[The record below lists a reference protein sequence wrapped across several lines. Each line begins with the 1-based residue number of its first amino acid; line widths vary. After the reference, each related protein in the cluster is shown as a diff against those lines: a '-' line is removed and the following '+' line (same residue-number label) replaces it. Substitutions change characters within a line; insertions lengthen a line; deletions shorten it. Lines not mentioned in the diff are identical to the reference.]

1 MRTGPVGRFAN
12 VSLSDLRV
20 ALDAPRR
27 LRWWSWLQ
35 FRLATP
41 ATTVASLSLILAAC
55 GSGSLPTQP
64 DVAEVPGAVA
74 LNNGPINDLPSAGGG
89 TGTVYFHGKT
99 YRFAIGGDGVD
110 GSAVA
115 IIETSGEVYHLDDI
129 AQFAGVYRRATN
141 ASSIAGAS
149 SGGLWLQNQHGTT
162 IHLRTPP
169 GGRMPDI
176 GHDAVSIVLEE

>member
-1 MRTGPVGRFAN
+1 MLTGPLGRLAN
-12 VSLSDLRV
+12 VSLSNLLV
-20 ALDAPRR
+20 TPDAHRR
-27 LRWWSWLQ
+27 LCWWTWL
-35 FRLATP
+35 RLLLATP
-41 ATTVASLSLILAAC
+41 AVLGSLSLILAAC
-55 GSGSLPTQP
+55 GLGSLPP
-64 DVAEVPGAVA
+64 RSDVAEVPGAIT

-89 TGTVYFHGKT
+89 TGTVYFHGNT
-99 YRFAIGGDGVD
+99 FRFAIGGDGVD

>member
-1 MRTGPVGRFAN
+1 MRAGPLDRIAI
-12 VSLSDLRV
+12 VSLSDLSV
-20 ALDAPRR
+20 TSDAHRR

-35 FRLATP
+35 FRLASP
-41 ATTVASLSLILAAC
+41 AVLAASIALSLVAC
-55 GSGSLPTQP
+55 GSGSLPTRS
-64 DVAEVPGAVA
+64 DAAEVPGAIA
-74 LNNGPINDLPSAGGG
+74 LNDGPINDLPSAGGG

-115 IIETSGEVYHLDDI
+115 IVETSGEVYRLDDI
-129 AQFAGVYRRATN
+129 GQFAGVYRRATS
-141 ASSIAGAS
+141 APSVAGAS

-169 GGRMPDI
+169 GGRLPDI

>member
-1 MRTGPVGRFAN
+1 MLTGPLGRLAN

-20 ALDAPRR
+20 TPDAHRR
-27 LRWWSWLQ
+27 LCWCPWL
-35 FRLATP
+35 RLLLATS
-41 ATTVASLSLILAAC
+41 AVLGSLSLILAAC
-55 GSGSLPTQP
+55 GLGSLPTRS
-64 DVAEVPGAVA
+64 DVAEVPGAIT

-89 TGTVYFHGKT
+89 TGTVYFHGNT
-99 YRFAIGGDGVD
+99 FRFAIGGDGVD

-129 AQFAGVYRRATN
+129 AQFAGVYRRA
-141 ASSIAGAS
+141 ASAPSIAGAPG
-149 SGGLWLQNQHGTT
+149 GGLWLQNQHGAT

>member
-1 MRTGPVGRFAN
+1 MAQTDRMAKQ
-12 VSLSDLRV
+12 LIM
-20 ALDAPRR
+20 
-27 LRWWSWLQ
+27 Q
-35 FRLATP
+35 FRQFSYLA
-41 ATTVASLSLILAAC
+41 ASLSLILVAC
-55 GSGSLPTQP
+55 GSGALPARS
-64 DVAEVPGAVA
+64 DVAEVPGAIA

-89 TGTVYFHGKT
+89 TGTVYLRGKT
-99 YRFAIGGDGVD
+99 YSFAIGGDGVN

-129 AQFAGVYRRATN
+129 AQIAGVYRRATS

-149 SGGLWLQNQHGTT
+149 SGGLWLQNEHGTT

-176 GHDAVSIVLEE
+176 GHDAVSIVLED